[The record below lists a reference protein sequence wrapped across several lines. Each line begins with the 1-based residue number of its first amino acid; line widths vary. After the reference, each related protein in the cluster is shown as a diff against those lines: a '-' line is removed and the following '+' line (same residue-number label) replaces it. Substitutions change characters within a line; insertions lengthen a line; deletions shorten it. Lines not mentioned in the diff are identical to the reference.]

1 MIKTFD
7 DKLELVLE
15 MVGPRTSYSKSDIL
29 RRFDSWYVYFLNP
42 ADKDGIKEIDRAF
55 GEVWGSDES
64 PLVKLCITGIALD
77 RGLPFENDLSVKYTL
92 APNGDPVKMMSDDLM
107 HHSQNDIAAI
117 VELLFVE
124 HPDAKK
130 AVEDG
135 LVLLRQKP
143 IVPVKSKSNK
153 LSDEDEWVSK
163 SGKSKKRYPINY
175 KVLGSGVLGS
185 GDLGM
190 QDTKT

>member
-1 MIKTFD
+1 M
-7 DKLELVLE
+7 
-15 MVGPRTSYSKSDIL
+15 
-29 RRFDSWYVYFLNP
+29 
-42 ADKDGIKEIDRAF
+42 
-55 GEVWGSDES
+55 
-64 PLVKLCITGIALD
+64 
-77 RGLPFENDLSVKYTL
+77 
-92 APNGDPVKMMSDDLM
+92 
-107 HHSQNDIAAI
+107 
-117 VELLFVE
+117 E

-135 LVLLRQKP
+135 LVLMRQKP

-190 QDTKT
+190 QDTKA